1 MPKKVNLSGEDVTCL
16 FSGKAIPFSNPRI
29 EEIPK
34 YGSIIYTIWNKKNEF
49 IYVGIAGVRSGVPLK
64 KRNPRSRLK
73 AHASGRRSGNQFCV
87 YVQDFFVIPEIIKS
101 KNKYKPA
108 RQLLDKRT
116 QEYIHKNLSYRYK
129 VFQNNNGIAT
139 VRRLEN
145 EIQGGIKGFGI
156 PFLNGVI
163 AGNNHV

>member
-1 MPKKVNLSGEDVTCL
+1 MPKKVNLSGKDVTKL
-16 FSGKAIPFSNPRI
+16 FYGNPIPFSEPRI
-29 EEIPK
+29 EEIPV

-49 IYVGIAGVRSGVPLK
+49 IFVGIAGVRSGVPLK
-64 KRNPRSRLK
+64 KRNPRSRLR

-129 VFQNNNGIAT
+129 VFQNNNGIQT
-139 VRRLEN
+139 VRGLES
-145 EIQGGIKGFGI
+145 EIQGGVKGFGI

-163 AGNNHV
+163 AEA